1 MRSPHT
7 AGAVVQSL
15 AGEDASPAV
24 GREGADVST
33 AQTPGPGGRTD
44 TGDET
49 LREQLADYRHVR
61 EQLERSV
68 LPLATS
74 VDGVH
79 FRVHAS
85 LYDLALKRGGYVALE
100 SGSRRWLGQITDL
113 AAESVTAD
121 VPGIA
126 ARTTTSVL
134 MRRAEGIGLIL
145 DPDGHSFHDASV
157 RPAEPD
163 EVRAW
168 FAEAHPDRA
177 GLVVGELLLADG
189 VPAVLDAGGLNR
201 HTFMCGQSG
210 SGKTYSLGLLLEKVL
225 AETSLRIVVLD
236 PNSDYVGLGRIR
248 DDADRS
254 QATRY
259 AHVPGVVRVWGDESA
274 DRLLRLRFADLDSA
288 VQAAV
293 LDLDPIR
300 DREEFAVLL
309 DLLRTARPGRPLIS
323 GPEQLLA
330 SETESARRLGR
341 RALNLGVLDWEVWS
355 QENPSL
361 IDELR
366 QPSARCTIV
375 DLGSLGTVGEARLVA
390 EAVLST
396 LWSSRH
402 RREPCLVVIDE
413 AHNICP
419 AEPHDPVSA
428 LSTEQAVQIA
438 AEGRKY
444 GLYLLVS
451 TQRPHKVHE
460 NVVSQ
465 CDNLLL
471 MRMNSEADLADLSRL
486 FSFVPPGLMAGATA
500 FGMGQALV
508 GGRLFPRSGYVRMGR
523 RVTHEG
529 GVDLPTSWADAGRRI
544 PADR

>member
-1 MRSPHT
+1 MH
-7 AGAVVQSL
+7 AGQRQCA
-15 AGEDASPAV
+15 E
-24 GREGADVST
+24 VST
-33 AQTPGPGGRTD
+33 SQIP
-44 TGDET
+44 DET
-49 LREQLADYRHVR
+49 LLGRLADYRHVR

-74 VDGVH
+74 VDGMH
-79 FRVHAS
+79 FQVRAS
-85 LYDLALKRGGYVALE
+85 LHDLALKRGGYIVLE
-100 SGSRRWLGQITDL
+100 SGTRRWLGQITDL
-113 AAESVTAD
+113 GVQAVTAD
-121 VPGIA
+121 VPGSPMSG
-126 ARTTTSVL
+126 TTSVL
-134 MRRAEGIGLIL
+134 MRLAEGAGLIL
-145 DPDGHSFHDASV
+145 DPDGHSFHDASG
-157 RPAEPD
+157 RPADPA
-163 EVRAW
+163 EVGAW
-168 FAEAHPDRA
+168 FADSHPGRA
-177 GLVVGELLLADG
+177 DLVVGELLLASG
-189 VPAVLDAGGLNR
+189 VPAALDAGGLNR

-210 SGKTYSLGLLLEKVL
+210 SGKTYSLGLLLERVL

-248 DDADRS
+248 DNADS
-254 QATRY
+254 SEAEAY
-259 AHVPGVVRVWGDESA
+259 AHVPGGVTIWGDSSA
-274 DRLLRLRFADLDSA
+274 DRLLRLRFAELDPA
-288 VQAAV
+288 VQAGV

-309 DLLRTARPGRPLIS
+309 DLLRAARPGRPLIS

-341 RALNLGVLDWEVWS
+341 RALNLGVLDWAVWS
-355 QENPSL
+355 QDEPSL
-361 IDELR
+361 VDELR
-366 QPSARCTIV
+366 NPTARCTVV
-375 DLGSLGTVGEARLVA
+375 DLGSLGTVGEGRLVA

-396 LWSSRH
+396 LWGARH
-402 RREPCLVVIDE
+402 VREPCLLVIDE

-419 AEPHDPVSA
+419 AEPHDAVTA
-428 LSTEQAVQIA
+428 LSTEQVVQVA

-486 FSFVPPGLMAGATA
+486 FSFVPPGLTAGATS

-508 GGRLFPRSGYVRMGR
+508 GGRIFPRSGYVQMGR
-523 RVTHEG
+523 RVTTEG
-529 GVDLPTSWADAGRRI
+529 GVDLPTSWADAGQRGPVGR
-544 PADR
+544 